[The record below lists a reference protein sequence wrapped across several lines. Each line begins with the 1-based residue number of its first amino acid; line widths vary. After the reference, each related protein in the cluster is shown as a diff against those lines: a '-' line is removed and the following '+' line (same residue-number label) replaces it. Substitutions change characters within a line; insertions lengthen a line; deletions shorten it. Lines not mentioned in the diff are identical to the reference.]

1 MKNNPAIWF
10 ISIKATQNFAE
21 LTNLMTGLGSLLELQ
36 ETFPGSNAR
45 ATEQEEEERIFKRN
59 QNPQKSL

>member
-10 ISIKATQNFAE
+10 ISTKATQNFAE

-45 ATEQEEEERIFKRN
+45 ATGQEEEERIFKRN